1 MNALRGADAPVP
13 NASESPSTTIRTGR
27 PGVAC
32 ARGAGGGR
40 RAQPAS
46 AASTSSAVLRRIVCH
61 DAAVGQPDHTPGAPP
76 YRLAVRDDEQRLPA
90 RVERHQQLE
99 HVLRGTRVELA
110 GRLVGE
116 QQRRLVD
123 ERARDRD
130 ALLLAARERGRAVV
144 HTIAQ
149 TDVAPRPLGA
159 CGRVVPVSRVARGER
174 HVLARVHVR
183 QQVEALEH
191 EADRAGTDRRE
202 LRARRARERA
212 AVDDHVTRRGTVQPA
227 EHVHERGLPAA
238 ALADD
243 RDVVAGL
250 HAQRHAVERPTITV
264 TTASPRAM
272 PAMPPSAPIVAASPT
287 NVSRMEP
294 SVAPIALRIPI
305 SRVRSVTAIVIVLIT
320 ENAPTSSAMSAAP
333 NTIASKIPSVERTVL
348 ATSRGSRA
356 DKPSISAMRRASNP
370 VSVPFFDATMNADTG
385 SGGSDCRNAGTTW
398 RSRSCASAN
407 GTTTA
412 ASKMVNVLS
421 STPTTTNELPCSA
434 ITSPTSACSAAAK
447 SGPITAT
454 RCSPRAAD
462 RPRVTTSKSRSNAR
476 A

>member
-1 MNALRGADAPVP
+1 MFGSRLKPWDTKP
-13 NASESPSTTIRTGR
+13 I
-27 PGVAC
+27 
-32 ARGAGGGR
+32 ARARIAARAARARGR
-40 RAQPAS
+40 RA
-46 AASTSSAVLRRIVCH
+46 
-61 DAAVGQPDHTPGAPP
+61 
-76 YRLAVRDDEQRLPA
+76 
-90 RVERHQQLE
+90 
-99 HVLRGTRVELA
+99 
-110 GRLVGE
+110 
-116 QQRRLVD
+116 
-123 ERARDRD
+123 RA
-130 ALLLAARERGRAVV
+130 E
-144 HTIAQ
+144 
-149 TDVAPRPLGA
+149 
-159 CGRVVPVSRVARGER
+159 
-174 HVLARVHVR
+174 
-183 QQVEALEH
+183 
-191 EADRAGTDRRE
+191 
-202 LRARRARERA
+202 RRARGQR

-250 HAQRHAVERPTITV
+250 HAERHAVERAHFGGRARRVDFHDVAHVDDPLAHQRSSATVGGNRAALSAGMKPATALNATETANAPSPTNGEIANCWRLPPAALRASIAV

-398 RSRSCASAN
+398 RSRSCASA
-407 GTTTA
+407 
-412 ASKMVNVLS
+412 
-421 STPTTTNELPCSA
+421 
-434 ITSPTSACSAAAK
+434 
-447 SGPITAT
+447 
-454 RCSPRAAD
+454 
-462 RPRVTTSKSRSNAR
+462 
-476 A
+476 